1 MYNRTVR
8 RLIQLTLITL
18 PLLGMHHANA
28 ASRDVLVVPA
38 RRRTVAMALD
48 VRALRE
54 LTLITYRGTA
64 ATEVPLMHVWSPSA
78 NAWQEL
84 ANEDYQFG
92 QFMPSQPQ
100 TLFLIGTDRD
110 LPASVIEGASQ
121 AASVVRID
129 SVSMADIANT
139 LNGHFEFSS
148 REWRALAERHGLQT
162 TDLNYERRKWGR
174 FGPPPSAKPDGPEA
188 KPEFPDDEFPVEAD
202 DVPVDMEVTSD
213 PPVAAPPAVADQ
225 ADDMHMVVT
234 PPVAVKPPPPP
245 PIVLDAATEAPLEP
259 EAAPPVTAPAGEQK
273 GATPQAHLPG
283 IYELL
288 PEDK

>member
-8 RLIQLTLITL
+8 RLVLLNLVTL
-18 PLLGMHHANA
+18 PIFGMHQANA

-38 RRRTVAMALD
+38 RQRTVAMALD

-64 ATEVPLMHVWSPSA
+64 TTEVPLMHVWSPSA

-84 ANEDYQFG
+84 STEAYAFG
-92 QFMPSQPQ
+92 RFMNVQPQ

-121 AASVVRID
+121 ASKVIRID

-139 LNGHFEFSS
+139 LNGHFKFSS

-174 FGPPPSAKPDGPEA
+174 FGPPPSAKPDVPAA
-188 KPEFPDDEFPVEAD
+188 KPAFPDDEFPAEDVSAD
-202 DVPVDMEVTSD
+202 TEVTSD
-213 PPVAAPPAVADQ
+213 PSVATPPAVVDQTADMQ
-225 ADDMHMVVT
+225 MVAT
-234 PPVAVKPPPPP
+234 PPVEVAPPPQP
-245 PIVLDAATEAPLEP
+245 PILLDATAEAPLEP
-259 EAAPPVTAPAGEQK
+259 EAAPPVTAPTREQK
-273 GATPQAHLPG
+273 GETPQADLPA
-283 IYELL
+283 ISELL